1 MGWVCCFAQRDG
13 VLLPT
18 VPIPIGNA
26 SASRYSC
33 IHVPAPAAHSGSSVL
48 IASVF
53 FIPCTSAGVP
63 VLPARCFFGT
73 RKFNDVFWFHFRPI
87 SFLRLILIVRGL
99 FFALACILT
108 ERRIGAAKTRNKKLT
123 TPGALVPTIRRSLP
137 PTYHSTTRYRCS
149 RNRKF
154 SWNLYRC
161 AARVVIAKSAWEL
174 QWCSSTRPARAT
186 ATPLVFTLVSS
197 PLHSMEF
204 YRCFKHW

>member
-1 MGWVCCFAQRDG
+1 MC
-13 VLLPT
+13 VLCVVVLPLYCPPYVRT
-18 VPIPIGNA
+18 
-26 SASRYSC
+26 
-33 IHVPAPAAHSGSSVL
+33 
-48 IASVF
+48 VF

-73 RKFNDVFWFHFRPI
+73 RKFNDVFWLHFRPI

-123 TPGALVPTIRRSLP
+123 TPGAFGPTIRRSLP
-137 PTYHSTTRYRCS
+137 STYNSTTRYRCA
-149 RNRKF
+149 RDRKF

-174 QWCSSTRPARAT
+174 QWCSSTRPSRAAT
-186 ATPLVFTLVSS
+186 TPLVFTLVSS
-197 PLHSMEF
+197 PLHSMGF
-204 YRCFKHW
+204 TAVLNIDKCKCYLILILSPAAHIDVS